1 LQHPEI
7 TDGSHQCRRVAAVR
21 RRALAV
27 CSIVVPAFA
36 AFALAAAATAGEP
49 AQDPIA
55 WTSYGYDNQLGNSV
69 PTSVLT
75 LSAVPRLELRWASR
89 LDGPIYASPLA
100 APVNGERLV
109 FAATEAG
116 SVYAVEAAGGQIV
129 WQRNLGT
136 V

>member
-1 LQHPEI
+1 
-7 TDGSHQCRRVAAVR
+7 
-21 RRALAV
+21 
-27 CSIVVPAFA
+27 AFA

-75 LSAVPRLELRWASR
+75 LPAVPRLELRWASR
-89 LDGPIYASPLA
+89 LDGPIYASLLA
-100 APVNGERLV
+100 APVNGDRLA

-136 V
+136 VATAECGTWGITATGAIDLRRSLLFEISADGM